1 MAKVNDKPFIAYL
14 LEKISNHGFLHV
26 HFCTGYLSD
35 KVKDFVGNGSRF
47 GLQVTYTDEEKP
59 LGTGGALKNAIKFL
73 EDEFLLIQG
82 DTYNTVDLK
91 ELAAHYRKNKC
102 KALMVVSDNNS
113 HAGIFNAN
121 IDPKTSLITYYSK
134 DKKEVGGSRM
144 NCVDIGTYIFDR
156 DFLFRLF
163 PEDEAFS
170 LEEGVFHQIFNDGSL
185 YGYKIRE
192 LFYDIGTLESLGALE
207 KILAHSRL

>member
-1 MAKVNDKPFIAYL
+1 MAGGLGTRLRPLTLSTPKCMVKINDKPFIAYL
-14 LEKISNHGFLHV
+14 LAKLSNHGFSHV

-73 EDEFLLIQG
+73 GDEFLLIQG

-91 ELAAHYRKNKC
+91 ELAAHYRKNKY

-156 DFLFRLF
+156 DFLS
-163 PEDEAFS
+163 AFS
-170 LEEGVFHQIFNDGSL
+170 PRRRHFRWRN
-185 YGYKIRE
+185 GYFTRSSMMA
-192 LFYDIGTLESLGALE
+192 LCMDIKAGNCFT
-207 KILAHSRL
+207 I